1 MSQIAELPQRN
12 QQVVPLRTGGVVA
25 AVVPQSIKEI
35 WEVARGVVASGLA
48 PKSLGSG
55 DDKVSAVA
63 ITIMAGMELGLKPM
77 VALRSFT
84 VINGR
89 PALYG
94 DGLISVVRMSGKA
107 KKVRTGCDV
116 RDGQMV
122 GWCEA
127 ERSDTGEQNRV
138 EFTEADAIR
147 AGLWSPEPK
156 VRGKVWRDNKP
167 VWVDDAPN
175 ESPWHRYPQRMLAWR
190 AAGYCLRELFG
201 DVLGGIR
208 DEFEAQEA
216 YEPEQPVIAPPPPE
230 VPDEV
235 EDATD
240 IEVSAPFDAE
250 AFLANLYVALEG
262 GKTEDAVMEAWDE
275 LDVEA
280 TLTDDEE
287 ALQKA
292 FDMRKDRLEAIAAD
306 FPGDK

>member
-1 MSQIAELPQRN
+1 MN
-12 QQVVPLRTGGVVA
+12 QVVPLRTGGQVG

-48 PKSLGSG
+48 PKNLGSG

-84 VINGR
+84 VINGK

-94 DGLISVVRMSGKA
+94 DGLIAVVRMSGKA
-107 KKVRTGCDV
+107 KKVQTGCET

-122 GWCEA
+122 GWCIG
-127 ERSDTGEQNRV
+127 ERADTGESQRV
-138 EFTEADAIR
+138 EFSEEDARR
-147 AGLWSPEPK
+147 AGLWSPDAK
-156 VRGKVWRDNKP
+156 VRGKVWRDNKQ

-216 YEPEQPVIAPPPPE
+216 YEPEQQVIAPPPPE
-230 VPDEV
+230 EASQDI

-240 IEVSAPFDAE
+240 IEVEPLNTDK
-250 AFLANLYVALEG
+250 FLDDLDGALLAATDE
-262 GKTEDAVMEAWDE
+262 EILMEVWDSF
-275 LDVEA
+275 DVEA
-280 TLTDDEE
+280 TLTHDD
-287 ALQKA
+287 ASLQRA
-292 FDMRKDRLEAIAAD
+292 FDMRKKHAEELAAAKAPPAED
-306 FPGDK
+306 FPGDQ